1 MTQPI
6 DWTALLNAARSARQ
20 NAYAPYS
27 NYSVGAAILADDQVF
42 SGCNVENASY
52 PVGICAERAALATA
66 VAAGNRHLQAIVVVT
81 SGPPVPPCGMC
92 RQALAEFN
100 ADVPIMMVGDEKR
113 VSTTLSRLLPNPF
126 AFKA

>member
-1 MTQPI
+1 MTQTI
-6 DWTALLNAARSARQ
+6 DWAALLKAAKSARQ

-27 NYSVGAAILADDQVF
+27 NYSVGAAILAGDQVF

-52 PVGICAERAALATA
+52 PVGICAERTALATA
-66 VAAGNRHLQAIVVVT
+66 VAAGSRDLRAIVVVT

-100 ADVPIMMVGDEKR
+100 ADIPIMMVGDEEQ
-113 VSTTLSRLLPNPF
+113 VSTTLSSLLPNPF
-126 AFKA
+126 AFS